1 MTNSKKTKEAAT
13 EYAVKVTRAFEF
25 ENGNVSFD
33 CIVNGISVYGM
44 TVIEGKK
51 GDFIAF
57 PQRKGSDGKYYK
69 YVWFEISEE
78 LQDDIIKQIEKL
90 L

>member
-1 MTNSKKTKEAAT
+1 MTNSKKTEAKN
-13 EYAVKVTRAFEF
+13 EYAVKVTRAYQFD
-25 ENGNVSFD
+25 NGNVSFD
-33 CIVNGISVYGM
+33 CVVNGISVYGM

-57 PQRKGSDGKYYK
+57 PQRKGSDDKYYK

-78 LQDDIIKQIEKL
+78 LQADIIKQIEKL